1 MDVHAR
7 IRRHWRLPLS
17 SYGLKAVA
25 AWRGFQW
32 SQPGVD
38 GARAL
43 LWWRQWQGTG
53 PERRGSTHALRW
65 IFRYNRDDCLAT
77 WAVAQW
83 LLEAEQPPQP

>member
-1 MDVHAR
+1 M
-7 IRRHWRLPLS
+7 
-17 SYGLKAVA
+17 A

-83 LLEAEQPPQP
+83 LLEAEQPPQT